1 MDETTSAI
9 ESEMA
14 MLLRLAD
21 RNRRSPAL
29 ESTLDRSAYLVLS
42 VLEQQ
47 RVANIS
53 TIAEALRL
61 DASTVTRQVVAMEAA
76 ALVERRRDPADGRGT
91 LVVATPHGI
100 TQLAATREVRS
111 AVYADV
117 LADWAFADREALGA
131 LLHRLNDDLDRYA
144 RRH

>member
-1 MDETTSAI
+1 MDETTGAI

-42 VLEQQ
+42 VLEQHQ
-47 RVANIS
+47 VANIS

-61 DASTVTRQVVAMEAA
+61 DASTVTRQVVTMEAA

-100 TQLAATREVRS
+100 AQLAATREVRS

-117 LADWAFADREALGA
+117 VADWSPADRGTLAA
-131 LLHRLNDDLDRYA
+131 LLHRLNADLDRYA

>member
-1 MDETTSAI
+1 MDETTGAI

-42 VLEQQ
+42 VLGQQ

-100 TQLAATREVRS
+100 AQLAATREVRS

-117 LADWAFADREALGA
+117 VADWSPADRGTLAA
-131 LLHRLNDDLDRYA
+131 LLHRLNVDLDRYA

>member
-1 MDETTSAI
+1 MDETTGAI

-42 VLEQQ
+42 VLEQHQ
-47 RVANIS
+47 VANIS

-61 DASTVTRQVVAMEAA
+61 DASTVTRQVVTMEAA

-91 LVVATPHGI
+91 LVVATPRGI
-100 TQLAATREVRS
+100 AQLAATREVRS

-117 LADWAFADREALGA
+117 VADWSPADRGTLAA
-131 LLHRLNDDLDRYA
+131 LLHRLNADLDRYA

>member
-1 MDETTSAI
+1 MDETTGAI

-42 VLEQQ
+42 VLEQHQ
-47 RVANIS
+47 VANIS

-100 TQLAATREVRS
+100 AQLAATREVRS

-117 LADWAFADREALGA
+117 VADWSPADRGTLAA
-131 LLHRLNDDLDRYA
+131 LLHRLNADLDRYA